1 MDYGHEL
8 EFGVFITPANERPE
22 GVVRLAELAEELG
35 LDLVSF
41 QDHPYQSRFLDTW
54 TLLSYLAARTNR
66 VRLAPNVL
74 NLPLRQPAV
83 IARAAA
89 SLDLLS
95 DGRVELGLGAGAFW
109 DAIEA
114 MGGRRLSGGEAVDAL
129 EEAIAVIRGIW
140 DTGERGGVRVE
151 GEHYKVRGAARGP
164 APAHEIGLWIGAYK
178 PRMLRLTGRLG
189 DGWLPSVPYME
200 PADVAAGNAAI
211 DAAAEQAGR
220 DPRAVRRVL
229 NVSGAYS
236 DGTPGP
242 LSGSAEQQAEELA
255 RLALE
260 EGVSVFVATGDDP
273 AEVDRFATEVAP
285 ATRELVAAERE
296 RRVEEG
302 PSATVTLAG
311 SGADAPSAN
320 GASATG
326 APPQSDEAGAPTSE
340 YERLGVTPT
349 PDDGN
354 RLAAPQWDE
363 STRPHRTPSGPEV
376 SYTDAGRHAGQHLI
390 DVHDHLRNE
399 LTQLREVVAQV
410 RDGALGAGEAR
421 DALHAM
427 ALRQNDWT
435 LGAFCSRYCRVVTQH
450 HTIED
455 QSVFPH
461 LRGSDS
467 ELEPVID
474 RLTEEHLTIHDAIDA
489 VDRALVHH
497 LEHPDDFDRLQ
508 TAIDVLTDTLLSHLS
523 YEEHELVEPLARLGF
538 QPSRL

>member
-8 EFGVFITPANERPE
+8 EFGVFLTPGNERPE
-22 GVVRLAELAEELG
+22 IVVRLAELAEELG

-41 QDHPYQSRFLDTW
+41 QDHPYQARFLDTW

-83 IARAAA
+83 LARAAA

-114 MGGRRLSGGEAVDAL
+114 MGGERLSPGEAVDAL
-129 EEAIAVIRGIW
+129 AEAIAVLRGIW
-140 DTGERGGVRVE
+140 DTAERGGVRLE
-151 GEHYKVRGAARGP
+151 GEHHRLRGAARGP
-164 APAHEIGLWIGAYK
+164 APAHPISLWIGAYK
-178 PRMLRLTGRLG
+178 PRMLALTGRLG
-189 DGWLPSVPYME
+189 DGWLPSVPYLE
-200 PADVAAGNAAI
+200 HGELTSGNAAI
-211 DAAAEQAGR
+211 DEAAREAGR
-220 DPRAVRRVL
+220 SPRAIRRLL

-236 DGTPGP
+236 DGAPGP
-242 LSGSAEQQAEELA
+242 LGGATEADAEALAELA
-255 RLALE
+255 LV
-260 EGVSVFVATGDDP
+260 EGISVLIIIGDDP
-273 AEVDRFATEVAP
+273 RELERFAKEVVP

-296 RRVEEG
+296 RG
-302 PSATVTLAG
+302 D
-311 SGADAPSAN
+311 SGAATPPGVPDFAGAN
-320 GASATG
+320 GPAKSETVDG
-326 APPQSDEAGAPTSE
+326 GSE

-354 RLAAPQWDE
+354 RLAEPRWDE
-363 STRPHRTPSGPEV
+363 ANRPHRTPSGPEV
-376 SYTDAGRHAGQHLI
+376 AYTEAGRQAGQHLI
-390 DVHDHLRNE
+390 DVHDHLRKE
-399 LTQLREVVAQV
+399 LTELREVIAQV
-410 RDGALGAGEAR
+410 RDGALDAGAAR
-421 DALHAM
+421 DALHEM

-435 LGAFCSRYCRVVTQH
+435 LGAFCARYCRVVAQH

-461 LRGSDS
+461 LRSA
-467 ELEPVID
+467 EPDLVPVVD
-474 RLTEEHLTIHDAIDA
+474 RLHEEHLVIHDAIEE

-497 LEHPDDFDRLQ
+497 LQHPDDFDRLQ

-538 QPSRL
+538 QPTRL